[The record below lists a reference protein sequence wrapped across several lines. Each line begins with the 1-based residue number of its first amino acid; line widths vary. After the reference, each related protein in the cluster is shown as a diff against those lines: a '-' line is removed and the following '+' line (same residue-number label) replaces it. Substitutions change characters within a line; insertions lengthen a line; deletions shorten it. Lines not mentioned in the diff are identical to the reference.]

1 MEVIDE
7 ITVMPGKTGEGKQVG
22 NNLKKKGAPCI
33 SWRQSWAVFYAEVFP
48 VICQNPNVS

>member
-7 ITVMPGKTGEGKQVG
+7 ITVMPGKTVKGKQVG
-22 NNLKKKGAPCI
+22 NNLKKKGTPCT
-33 SWRQSWAVFYAEVFP
+33 SWRRSWAVFYAEAFP